1 MLFVGQG
8 TYFRSVWHDAVRDGW
23 GIALPLPPSET
34 ARAGL
39 PEAVARTGART
50 CVLFQPQLTPPRV
63 ARELRARGVR
73 LVAYSSE
80 PIPHDGVAAPHWDQ
94 VRRLD
99 ELRPARRIDWDLFL
113 HYDPVSL
120 GVLAEEGF
128 HAPRAQPLPVSEEL
142 FFPEPVEP
150 DLDVIFL
157 GWSTPHRESFLARL
171 EASFR
176 VAHVARGLFDE
187 DARRLMS
194 RARVVVNLHV
204 HAYPSFENR
213 CVQAL
218 FCGRPLASEPLSN
231 RFLEPGV
238 DFLVGSTPEELVDA
252 VAEILRNRAPAPRF
266 DRARF
271 RAAALR
277 DLLAP

>member
-1 MLFVGQG
+1 
-8 TYFRSVWHDAVRDGW
+8 
-23 GIALPLPPSET
+23 
-34 ARAGL
+34 
-39 PEAVARTGART
+39 
-50 CVLFQPQLTPPRV
+50 
-63 ARELRARGVR
+63 
-73 LVAYSSE
+73 
-80 PIPHDGVAAPHWDQ
+80 
-94 VRRLD
+94 
-99 ELRPARRIDWDLFL
+99 
-113 HYDPVSL
+113 
-120 GVLAEEGF
+120 
-128 HAPRAQPLPVSEEL
+128 
-142 FFPEPVEP
+142 
-150 DLDVIFL
+150 
-157 GWSTPHRESFLARL
+157 
-171 EASFR
+171 
-176 VAHVARGLFDE
+176 VARGLFDE